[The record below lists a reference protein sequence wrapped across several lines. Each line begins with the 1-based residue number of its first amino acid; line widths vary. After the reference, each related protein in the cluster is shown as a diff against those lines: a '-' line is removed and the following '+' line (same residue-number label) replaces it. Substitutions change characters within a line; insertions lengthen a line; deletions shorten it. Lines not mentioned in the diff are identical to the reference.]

1 MAAKYHRRIAAKL
14 FWACVLMTVFYLVL
28 HLRDTTAWAT
38 DGAILSPLWKP
49 SSALKD
55 SIGSGTSSGSPA
67 EPTKADGIPKK
78 LWYKVGP
85 AGLRKDL
92 KPYVKSC
99 IKNPGYDFEF
109 LTDKSG
115 DDFVKKHYS
124 WNPNI
129 VNTFLP
135 ITIPIIKADLLRY
148 LILYE
153 KGGIWNDLDVS
164 CEAPIDE
171 WIPEKYKSNVAT
183 VVGMEFDSDK
193 WLRQI
198 ASWTIM
204 AKPKQPH
211 FLIAVEG
218 CLEDVAA
225 TAKRLGI
232 PISELKRNQLDDII
246 DVSGPRRMTRS
257 IFQSLSKSLNREVG
271 NNDIAN
277 VTEPRLLGDVLI
289 MPDHSFADSMNMW
302 WGDKAPGRKLVVH
315 HYAGSWKNEKGGE

>member
-1 MAAKYHRRIAAKL
+1 MTAKPTPAAK
-14 FWACVLMTVFYLVL
+14 
-28 HLRDTTAWAT
+28 DAT
-38 DGAILSPLWKP
+38 
-49 SSALKD
+49 
-55 SIGSGTSSGSPA
+55 GSGTSSGSS
-67 EPTKADGIPKK
+67 TKAVPDTIPKK
-78 LWYKVGP
+78 LWYKIGP

-99 IKNPGYDFEF
+99 LTNPGYDFEF
-109 LTDKSG
+109 LTDTSG
-115 DDFVKKHYS
+115 DEFVREHYS

-129 VNTFLP
+129 INTFLS
-135 ITIPIIKADLLRY
+135 ITIPIVKADLLRY

-153 KGGIWNDLDVS
+153 EGGIWNDLDVS

-171 WIPEKYKSNVAT
+171 WIPEQYKLSAAT

-211 FLIAVEG
+211 FLIAVED
-218 CLEDVAA
+218 CLESIEA
-225 TAKRLGI
+225 TAKKLQI
-232 PISELKRNQLDDII
+232 PISDLKRNQLDDVV
-246 DVSGPRRMTRS
+246 DLSGPRRMTRS
-257 IFQSLSKSLNREVG
+257 IYKSLSKSLNREVG
-271 NNDIAN
+271 NDDVAN

-302 WGDKAPGRKLVVH
+302 VGDKVPGRKLVVH